1 MDRAVKA
8 AMAAIRCRSS
18 LVSGLNSGLI
28 SGTAPVR
35 PLVVRCRPSETTP
48 ILELSTA
55 TGRCASE
62 KSPPGPIDGYA
73 YNLSMGTAGW
83 TIRALR
89 TALANGKVQPSAL
102 AVEALARSNQ
112 NAGHNT
118 YLWQHSAWTQAEA
131 AHAEAMAHGA
141 GGPFGDLRAAFW
153 GLPVSVKDCFDLAG
167 APTSCGVHFY
177 GDLNGHAEKDSWLV
191 ERLRAAGAVITGKT
205 HLHPLAYGITGE
217 NPEFGDCLQPRD
229 ASALTGGSSSG
240 AAASVQEGS
249 AVIAIGT
256 DTGGS
261 IRAPAALCG
270 LAGYR
275 ASLGRGDWRGGAHL
289 AQSFD
294 TMGCLFRDLA
304 DAPLLAGL
312 FSPEPTPEP
321 ESFTHFAVVEGSF
334 FHDCEPEILTGLE
347 RTVDA
352 LEALGLRGARIDA
365 GWWADSFEIFAPIQ
379 AWEAARIHAGHFDRF
394 EASIRERFE
403 WGARIPAPEIADLR
417 QRHESF
423 RDRMDDLLS
432 AHELL
437 LLPAAPVARLAAG
450 ADHSKT
456 RARLLRYTTPFSLA
470 GVPVVTIPC
479 AVGGM
484 QLAAAR
490 GSDESLLQLAARFAS
505 ATAIP

>member
-1 MDRAVKA
+1 MDPDLWTVRSL
-8 AMAAIRCRSS
+8 RSS
-18 LVSGLNSGLI
+18 L
-28 SGTAPVR
+28 
-35 PLVVRCRPSETTP
+35 
-48 ILELSTA
+48 
-55 TGRCASE
+55 ASE
-62 KSPPGPIDGYA
+62 SVTP
-73 YNLSMGTAGW
+73 ST
-83 TIRALR
+83 
-89 TALANGKVQPSAL
+89 LADQ
-102 AVEALARSNQ
+102 ALARANG

-118 YLWQHSAWTQAEA
+118 YLWQDAAWTRVEA
-131 AHAEAMAHGA
+131 VRAEAMVRGE
-141 GGPFGDLRAAFW
+141 GGPFGDGRGALW
-153 GLPVSVKDCFDLAG
+153 GLPISVKDCFDLAG

-177 GDLNGHAEKDSWLV
+177 RDLNGTAAQDSWLV

-229 ASALTGGSSSG
+229 ATALTGGSSSG
-240 AAASVQEGS
+240 AAASIQEGS

-294 TMGCLFRDLA
+294 TMGCLFRDLR

-312 FSPEPTPEP
+312 FAAEPAAEP
-321 ESFTHFAVVEGSF
+321 ANFTRFTVVENSF
-334 FHDCEPEILTGLE
+334 LQDCEPEIRTGLE
-347 RTVDA
+347 LTVRA
-352 LEALGLRGARIDA
+352 LEALGLRGSMIDT

-394 EASIRERFE
+394 EASIRERLE
-403 WGARIPAPEIADLR
+403 WGARITDSEIADLR
-417 QRHESF
+417 QRHEVF
-423 RDRMDDLLS
+423 RDRMDALL
-432 AHELL
+432 AEHELL
-437 LLPAAPVARLAAG
+437 LLPAAPVASLTAG

-456 RARLLRYTTPFSLA
+456 RARLLGYTTPFSLA
-470 GVPVVTIPC
+470 GVPVVTIACP
-479 AVGGM
+479 VGGM

-490 GSDESLLQLAARFAS
+490 GCDESLLQLSARLS
-505 ATAIP
+505 VATAIP

>member
-1 MDRAVKA
+1 MD
-8 AMAAIRCRSS
+8 
-18 LVSGLNSGLI
+18 
-28 SGTAPVR
+28 
-35 PLVVRCRPSETTP
+35 
-48 ILELSTA
+48 
-55 TGRCASE
+55 
-62 KSPPGPIDGYA
+62 
-73 YNLSMGTAGW
+73 TAGW
-83 TIRALR
+83 TVRALR
-89 TALANGKVQPSAL
+89 TALANGTAQPSTL
-102 AVEALARSNQ
+102 AAQALARSNQ

-118 YLWQHSAWTQAEA
+118 YLWQDGAWTQAEA
-131 AHAEAMAHGA
+131 ARADAMPRGA
-141 GGPFGDLRAAFW
+141 GGPFGDGRGALW
-153 GLPVSVKDCFDLAG
+153 GLPVSVKDCFDLG
-167 APTSCGVHFY
+167 QAPTSCGVHFY
-177 GDLNGHAEKDSWLV
+177 RDLNGNAAQDSWLV

-229 ASALTGGSSSG
+229 ATALTGGSSSG

-312 FSPEPTPEP
+312 FAAEPATPP
-321 ESFTHFAVVEGSF
+321 ASITRFAVVESGF
-334 FHDCEPEILTGLE
+334 FNDCEPEILSSLE
-347 RTVDA
+347 CAVRA
-352 LEALGLRGARIDA
+352 LEALGLRGSRIDTS
-365 GWWADSFEIFAPIQ
+365 WWADSFEIFAPIQ

-394 EASIRERFE
+394 EASIRDRLE
-403 WGARIPAPEIADLR
+403 WGARITSSELADLR
-417 QRHESF
+417 QRHETF
-423 RDRMDDLLS
+423 RERMESLVA

-437 LLPAAPVARLAAG
+437 LMPATPVVRLDAG
-450 ADHSKT
+450 ADHRKT

-490 GSDESLLQLAARFAS
+490 GSDESLLQLVARFS
-505 ATAIP
+505 AVTAIA